1 MVSKSPSSSAS
12 SSTVTT
18 AATATDT
25 VSPMDR
31 LTTASRHAVAVIH
44 KFAAIEPPRDDEE
57 ADSDHH
63 PNNPWLHPQQ
73 IEQEL
78 DVARTE
84 LNEAWMDLKQYREH
98 IITNSEHYV
107 DDFDDADKIC
117 DVIPEDHGD
126 DDTNNKDGTSLSD
139 EQFRVMYMDMIT
151 DAFGEVLQGMMHEAD
166 TKNKQIDVD
175 ILVDCLQ
182 SGIELLDPIEERNQQ
197 SYFDSLGYPSST
209 EPEDP
214 TTEDDNDETDNNST
228 DSNGM
233 ELEGDETV
241 TTQNRTAA
249 VSDEGLTIHQQ
260 RQKSFGYLILP

>member
-1 MVSKSPSSSAS
+1 MVSTALSPSSSAS

-63 PNNPWLHPQQ
+63 PSNPWRHPQQ

-84 LNEAWMDLKQYREH
+84 LTAAWLELKQYREH
-98 IITNSEHYV
+98 IITTSEHYV

-117 DVIPEDHGD
+117 DEVVHDNDTE
-126 DDTNNKDGTSLSD
+126 DTNTDGTLSD
-139 EQFRVMYMDMIT
+139 DQFRVLYMDMIT
-151 DAFGEVLQGMMHEAD
+151 DAFGEVLQGMRHEAE
-166 TKNKQIDVD
+166 TKNKKIDVD

-197 SYFDSLGYPSST
+197 SYFDSLGYSST
-209 EPEDP
+209 TEQEDP
-214 TTEDDNDETDNNST
+214 TTEDDKDDTDNNST

-233 ELEGDETV
+233 ELEGNETV